1 MAYRWKTQQPVAPMG
16 GKTAYDAAQAATAMN
31 TAPQGAPVAVE
42 PFQDINAQIR
52 DKEAKL
58 AAIESEI
65 AQIDRQYP
73 EMKAGGQQW
82 EIAAKRAE
90 IGDMSAYDSMMT
102 RGQQAGGQAS
112 AIEGE
117 LYNAEKLT
125 WGLKSKSSEEREIA
139 AANIGATLRKA
150 EEWAARTGNGLPD
163 SYYRLKKAMDSA
175 EGTDSDYMNSREYGN
190 ELALKIYRGT
200 ATDDDI
206 EKGVAWAE
214 KNPNSDAA
222 REILEAA
229 KSGKGQTVES
239 KAKAKAFAEKISKM
253 VKSIEIKSPQEQAKW
268 WNGLSQ
274 KEKNGV
280 LKIAKWVSGPNG
292 EYLERKK

>member
-1 MAYRWKTQQPVAPMG
+1 MAYRWKTQQPVVPMG
-16 GKTAYDAAQAATAMN
+16 GQTAYDAAQTAAAMN
-31 TAPQGAPVAVE
+31 PAPQGAPVAVE

-73 EMKAGGQQW
+73 ELKDGGQQW

-90 IGDMSAYDSMMT
+90 IGDMSAYDSMMA

-125 WGLKSKSSEEREIA
+125 WGLKSKSSEEREIT

-222 REILEAA
+222 KEILEAA
-229 KSGKGQTVES
+229 KSGKGLT
-239 KAKAKAFAEKISKM
+239 
-253 VKSIEIKSPQEQAKW
+253 IEA
-268 WNGLSQ
+268 
-274 KEKNGV
+274 KEKRKLKRAAAVKARDEFIAANRQKPKAERLRLWDKAVRNNPG
-280 LKIAKWVSGPNG
+280 LKIFTFDGDRFTEK
-292 EYLERKK
+292 